1 MFKPLPNAPFFRYAA
16 LMAVT
21 LTSRRGG
28 RPKKRLCGNAIH
40 YVFNY
45 SAAPTRASYGFPA
58 DKDLLSE
65 EKVLQDAT
73 ITLLSWGVY
82 VIEDGVR
89 YRLTLEE
96 NVAICSVRCLFA
108 AFGSEG
114 CRARSF
120 QTADFQCS
128 AASQLR
134 LCLRLSRTEQSLY
147 PRDRILSVSRNPL
160 LNYLG
165 AQRPFPFANLR
176 LTVHAPCNHEKT

>member
-65 EKVLQDAT
+65 EKVLPDAT
-73 ITLLSWGVY
+73 ITTLATARLRFLFLAARIWRHAGRVGVSY
-82 VIEDGVR
+82 SDHYQEKGAFQQLMERLRKVARGPDG
-89 YRLTLEE
+89 
-96 NVAICSVRCLFA
+96 FA
-108 AFGSEG
+108 PVLAAPL
-114 CRARSF
+114 RA
-120 QTADFQCS
+120 
-128 AASQLR
+128 
-134 LCLRLSRTEQSLY
+134 
-147 PRDRILSVSRNPL
+147 
-160 LNYLG
+160 
-165 AQRPFPFANLR
+165 
-176 LTVHAPCNHEKT
+176 

>member
-1 MFKPLPNAPFFRYAA
+1 MFKPLANAPFFRDAA

-114 CRARSF
+114 WRARSF
-120 QTADFQCS
+120 QTADFQCG
-128 AASQLR
+128 AAFLLR
-134 LCLRLSRTEQSLY
+134 LRLSRTEQSFLS
-147 PRDRILSVSRNPL
+147 RDRILSVSRNPS
-160 LNYLG
+160 LNCLG